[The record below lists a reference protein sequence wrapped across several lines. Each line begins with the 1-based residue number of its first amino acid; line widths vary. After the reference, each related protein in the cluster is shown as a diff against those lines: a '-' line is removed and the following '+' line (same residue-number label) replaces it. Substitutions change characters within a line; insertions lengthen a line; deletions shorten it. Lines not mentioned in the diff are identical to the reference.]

1 MNRDHSPVDNGYFY
15 LFLLEKNSILR
26 LIMNLPNDQRG
37 LVVALLTVTL
47 LVVAVIILVFL
58 RVKSILP

>member
-1 MNRDHSPVDNGYFY
+1 MS
-15 LFLLEKNSILR
+15 
-26 LIMNLPNDQRG
+26 LPNDQRG

-47 LVVAVIILVFL
+47 LVAAVIILVFL

>member
-1 MNRDHSPVDNGYFY
+1 MDNGYFY

-26 LIMNLPNDQRG
+26 LIMSLPNDQRG

-47 LVVAVIILVFL
+47 LVAAVIILVFL